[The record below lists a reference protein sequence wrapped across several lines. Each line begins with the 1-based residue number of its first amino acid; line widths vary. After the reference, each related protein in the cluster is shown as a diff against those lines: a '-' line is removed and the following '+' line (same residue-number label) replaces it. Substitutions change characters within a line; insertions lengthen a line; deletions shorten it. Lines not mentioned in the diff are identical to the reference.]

1 MKAPRIVVLGLIL
14 VCSLSLL
21 IIFAQATPGQKQEP
35 KKQEPKPPQKSA
47 IPKEIEAI
55 IQEGL
60 ATKQGR
66 QDIPFSIF
74 KSMTFPVPGGMHTV
88 IFFKAKNADLGY
100 ATPVA
105 AAPQGKQAQPAAS
118 PAGTLETRLAVVLQ
132 FFQADEA
139 GAMKASREA
148 TIPVTLRTEGAGYDA
163 AKEEWYA
170 LGVGLPYGKYTI
182 AMLIAHIDPKKGVA
196 DQKKVGVSY
205 YDVTLP
211 GLETYQTALDTTSV
225 FYAKDIKQ
233 MNSYEAKP
241 IVHRGL
247 FTYSVLQ
254 IVPNLENVITAE
266 DKAQIEVFFI
276 VLGAKPKPESAAL
289 PASQPQ
295 QQTYEVE
302 VNYEVQKEDGAAVI
316 RWQAQTYPSPLID
329 QNLPLKQTKVTTD
342 QATGT
347 KTTSQS
353 DLALGKYVLVLKIK
367 DKVSGFT
374 VEKKLPLEV
383 K

>member
-1 MKAPRIVVLGLIL
+1 
-14 VCSLSLL
+14 
-21 IIFAQATPGQKQEP
+21 
-35 KKQEPKPPQKSA
+35 
-47 IPKEIEAI
+47 
-55 IQEGL
+55 
-60 ATKQGR
+60 
-66 QDIPFSIF
+66 
-74 KSMTFPVPGGMHTV
+74 
-88 IFFKAKNADLGY
+88 
-100 ATPVA
+100 
-105 AAPQGKQAQPAAS
+105 
-118 PAGTLETRLAVVLQ
+118 
-132 FFQADEA
+132 
-139 GAMKASREA
+139 
-148 TIPVTLRTEGAGYDA
+148 
-163 AKEEWYA
+163 
-170 LGVGLPYGKYTI
+170 
-182 AMLIAHIDPKKGVA
+182 
-196 DQKKVGVSY
+196 
-205 YDVTLP
+205 
-211 GLETYQTALDTTSV
+211 
-225 FYAKDIKQ
+225 